1 MRTNDKVESIDAY
14 VLEYKVEHIFFSKSI
29 EIDTRP
35 VPLPKAM
42 PQKQA

>member
-1 MRTNDKVESIDAY
+1 MTKSRVYDAY
-14 VLEYKVEHIFFSKSI
+14 VLEYKVEHIFVSKSI